1 MKNFDG
7 YREDFSK
14 KLYVR
19 KRRLTV
25 LRIFKEN
32 ITDIKDEILLGSI
45 VA

>member
-7 YREDFSK
+7 YREDISK
-14 KLYVR
+14 KLYVI
-19 KRRLTV
+19 KRRLKV